1 MMEASTEQ
9 LTQDL
14 APYQVHSRREILAL
28 LRNICDQKQMINM
41 IANQGSVAIVTAV
54 LAIDE
59 IEGSIIIDAT
69 QHQSVMQRFIDSDNV
84 SFETALE
91 QIRILFFVT
100 KVEACQYADLPAF
113 KIAVPETMIRLQRRE
128 YYRVPTPLISPVN
141 CSITI
146 PQVSTSE
153 TRSVSVVLQN
163 VSGGGIAIID
173 EQGLLDQTIGRI
185 YKNCRIDLPGGTL
198 VVASLEIRNVQEIRL
213 PNGKHVRRL
222 GCLFVDLPHAM
233 MAAVQRYITK
243 LEREQNARAAGRMV

>member
-1 MMEASTEQ
+1 MDATPDQ

-28 LRNICDQKQMINM
+28 LRNICEQKQTINM
-41 IANQGSVAIVTAV
+41 IANQGDASIVTTV
-54 LAIDE
+54 LSIDE
-59 IEGSIIIDAT
+59 TEGNIVVDAT
-69 QHQSVMQRFIDSDNV
+69 QHQRVSQRFIESDNI

-91 QIRILFFVT
+91 QIRILFFAT
-100 KVEACQYADLPAF
+100 KVELCLYADLPAF
-113 KIAVPETMIRLQRRE
+113 KIAVPPFMIRLQRRE
-128 YYRVPTPLISPVN
+128 YYRVPTPLVSPVN
-141 CSITI
+141 CTITI

-153 TRSVSVVLQN
+153 TRSINVVLQN

-173 EQGLLDQTIGRI
+173 ENGLLDQTIGRI
-185 YKNCRIDLPGGTL
+185 YKDCRIDLPGGTL
-198 VVASLEIRNVQEIRL
+198 VVASLEIRNTQNVRL

-243 LEREQNARAAGRMV
+243 LEREQNARAAGRLA